1 MRKPKSRRVGMNLN
15 LINMET
21 ALYLA
26 MGWCGTK
33 YPGWW
38 RRFWKNPPPPPDPE
52 PWWTIAIIGIGLVA
66 GVAGG
71 TLFSNAILDNQF
83 FSGQGAV
90 ASGLFAFG
98 ASNVVT
104 GVASALRN

>member
-1 MRKPKSRRVGMNLN
+1 
-15 LINMET
+15 MET
-21 ALYLA
+21 AFYLA

-38 RRFWKNPPPPPDPE
+38 RRFIKKPPPPDPE
-52 PWWTIAIIGIGLVA
+52 PWWAVATIGLGLVA

-71 TLFSNAILDNQF
+71 VLFSNAIVENQF
-83 FSGQGAV
+83 FAGQNAI

-104 GVASALRN
+104 GVASALKG